1 MQMEIQESSE
11 KVKTWLFLSHI
22 AVSNGFVH
30 EAFGLQHFVKFDL
43 LVNRVASQWKAVTAD
58 YRNDLEA
65 VGVLI
70 LWVLFPRLCKVLA
83 RH

>member
-43 LVNRVASQWKAVTAD
+43 LVNRVASQ
-58 YRNDLEA
+58 
-65 VGVLI
+65 
-70 LWVLFPRLCKVLA
+70 
-83 RH
+83 